1 VPKELCFSR
10 VEPIKGML
18 YIFVTEGELEENLGT
33 LCEEYFE
40 KHKALTIPGQAL
52 LVDLRAKSQ
61 DLNPFPGPMIR

>member
-1 VPKELCFSR
+1 
-10 VEPIKGML
+10 ML